1 MASYQAAALEGDA
14 TGVLREAVL
23 HASLWA
29 IGSSW
34 ALAIREAVTA
44 SFPDTGDAV
53 VAELLAAAVTTAF
66 ALGATFG
73 ATRCCRA
80 TARRARA
87 EAARPTTPR
96 R

>member
-1 MASYQAAALEGDA
+1 MSYQEAALEGDA

-34 ALAIREAVTA
+34 AVAIREGVTSA
-44 SFPDTGDAV
+44 FPDAGDAV
-53 VAELLAAAVTTAF
+53 VAELLAAALTTAI
-66 ALGATFG
+66 ALGATFA

-80 TARRARA
+80 PARA
-87 EAARPTTPR
+87 PPAPPEAPPR
-96 R
+96 RRGR